1 MLREFKRIIPD
12 SLSWENETYMI
23 RSAFIQLAALLFIF
37 LWTYAAVS
45 KLADLDKFQGQ
56 LAQSPIILTRSG
68 WVTWLV
74 PGTELGLSL
83 ALMFPRTRQWG
94 LIGSTFLIAAFCWYI
109 LAITHFSTYIPC
121 SCGGVLE
128 KLSWNEHLLVNAG
141 FLIMGSISLLLDDN
155 HPKSWFKERI
165 AIPGEC

>member
-1 MLREFKRIIPD
+1 MV
-12 SLSWENETYMI
+12 
-23 RSAFIQLAALLFIF
+23 RSVFIQVTAVLFIF

-45 KLADLDKFQGQ
+45 KLSDLDKFQGQ

-68 WVTWLV
+68 WLTWLV
-74 PGTELGLSL
+74 PAAELVLSF
-83 ALMFPRTRQWG
+83 ALMFGQTRKWA
-94 LIGSTFLIAAFCWYI
+94 LLGSTFLIAAFCWYI

-128 KLSWNEHLLVNAG
+128 KLSWNEHLLLNAG
-141 FLIMGSISLLLDDN
+141 FLIMGSISLLLYED
-155 HPKSWFKERI
+155 HPISKTKERI